1 MTIAKK
7 EVKILDAHIEELQNL
22 QKDYSEKIKLLTR
35 QRDDFDVLIEALCK
49 QLESL
54 KDVDMDQTKLEL
66 SSSS

>member
-22 QKDYSEKIKLLTR
+22 QKDYSEKIELLTR
-35 QRDDFDVLIEALCK
+35 QREDFDILIMALCK

>member
-7 EVKILDAHIEELQNL
+7 EVEVLNAHVEELQNL
-22 QKDYSEKIKLLTR
+22 QKDYSEKIELLTR
-35 QRDDFDVLIEALCK
+35 QRDDFDVLIVALNK

-54 KDVDMDQTKLEL
+54 KDVDMDLTQLEL

>member
-7 EVKILDAHIEELQNL
+7 EVEVLNAHVEELQNL
-22 QKDYSEKIKLLTR
+22 QKDYSEKIELLTR
-35 QRDDFDVLIEALCK
+35 QRDDFDVLIVALNK

-54 KDVDMDQTKLEL
+54 KDVDMDQTQLEL

>member
-22 QKDYSEKIKLLTR
+22 QKDYSEKIELLTR
-35 QRDDFDVLIEALCK
+35 QRDDFAVLIEALGK
-49 QLESL
+49 QLGSL

>member
-1 MTIAKK
+1 MTIPKK

-22 QKDYSEKIKLLTR
+22 QKDYSEKIELLTR
-35 QRDDFDVLIEALCK
+35 QRDDFDVLIEALGK
-49 QLESL
+49 QLGSL

>member
-22 QKDYSEKIKLLTR
+22 QKDYSEKIELLTR
-35 QRDDFDVLIEALCK
+35 QRDDFDVLIEALGK

>member
-7 EVKILDAHIEELQNL
+7 EIKVLDDHIEELEKL
-22 QKDYSEKIKLLTR
+22 QKDYSEKIELLTR
-35 QRDDFDVLIEALCK
+35 QREDFDILIMALCK

>member
-22 QKDYSEKIKLLTR
+22 QKDYSEKIELLTR
-35 QRDDFDVLIEALCK
+35 QRDDFDVLIEALGK
-49 QLESL
+49 QLGSL

>member
-7 EVKILDAHIEELQNL
+7 EVEVLNAHVEELQNL
-22 QKDYSEKIKLLTR
+22 QKDYSEKIELLTR
-35 QRDDFDVLIEALCK
+35 QRDDFDVLIVALNK

>member
-22 QKDYSEKIKLLTR
+22 QKDYSEKIELLTR
-35 QRDDFDVLIEALCK
+35 QRDDFDVLIVALNK